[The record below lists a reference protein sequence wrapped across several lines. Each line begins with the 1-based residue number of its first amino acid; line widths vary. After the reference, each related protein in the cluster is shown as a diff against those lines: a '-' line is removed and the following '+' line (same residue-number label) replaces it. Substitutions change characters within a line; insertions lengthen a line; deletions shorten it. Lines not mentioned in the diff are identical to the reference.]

1 MQQILTPEIYY
12 ASGNIRTMDYII
24 SPGRDA
30 LLLNLSLY
38 PARFITSQ
46 GYLIRALRD
55 PLPCA
60 AFNDIAKNMLDTV
73 RAGDVISICGQY
85 IEGSYLAEHCDI
97 QMQTRHILI
106 TGFLKIAPGLDRM
119 V

>member
-1 MQQILTPEIYY
+1 MQQILTQIYY
-12 ASGNIRTMDYII
+12 ASGNINTMDYII

-46 GYLIRALRD
+46 GYLIRELRD

-85 IEGSYLAEHCDI
+85 IEGSYLAERCDT

-106 TGFLKIAPGLDRM
+106 TGFLKIVPGLNST